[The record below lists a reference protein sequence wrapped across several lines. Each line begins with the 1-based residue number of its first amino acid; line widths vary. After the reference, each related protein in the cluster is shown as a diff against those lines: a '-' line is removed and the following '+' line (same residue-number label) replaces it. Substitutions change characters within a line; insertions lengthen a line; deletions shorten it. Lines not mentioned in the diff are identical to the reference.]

1 MIYIGNHL
9 SSSDGFLAMGKHASE
24 LGADTFAFFTRN
36 PRGGKAKDIDP
47 ADAAALMTYMEEH
60 HFGPLVAHAPYT
72 MNLCSD
78 KADIRKFAF
87 DMLADDLKRMEYV
100 PGSYYNFHPGSHVG
114 QGTET
119 GIGFIAEALNGAMF
133 PEMQTTVLL
142 EMMAGKGSE
151 IGSRFEE
158 IKAIIDKVELKEKI
172 GVCID
177 TCHLWDG
184 GHDIGGHLDD
194 VLAEFDAVIGL
205 DRLKAVHLNDSMN
218 PQAAHKDR
226 HQKLGEGM
234 IGADVLK
241 AVVTHP
247 LLQGKPFILETPNE
261 DEGYKKEIALVRSWM
276 CTSSHGM

>member
-1 MIYIGNHL
+1 
-9 SSSDGFLAMGKHASE
+9 
-24 LGADTFAFFTRN
+24 
-36 PRGGKAKDIDP
+36 
-47 ADAAALMTYMEEH
+47 
-60 HFGPLVAHAPYT
+60 
-72 MNLCSD
+72 
-78 KADIRKFAF
+78 
-87 DMLADDLKRMEYV
+87 
-100 PGSYYNFHPGSHVG
+100 
-114 QGTET
+114 
-119 GIGFIAEALNGAMF
+119 
-133 PEMQTTVLL
+133 MQTTVLL

-158 IKAIIDKVELKEKI
+158 IRAIIDKVELKEKI

-218 PQAAHKDR
+218 PQVAHKDR

-261 DEGYKKEIALVRSWM
+261 DEGYKKEIALVRSWIQ
-276 CTSSHGM
+276 